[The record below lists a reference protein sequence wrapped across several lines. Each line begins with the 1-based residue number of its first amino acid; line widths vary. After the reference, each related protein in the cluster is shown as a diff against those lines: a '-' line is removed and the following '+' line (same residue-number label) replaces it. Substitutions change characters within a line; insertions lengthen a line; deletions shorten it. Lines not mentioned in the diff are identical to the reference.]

1 VEFPTGTQVVYKA
14 VDGRRDKEH
23 VEAVNAST
31 MPETHT
37 FKSLNDTM
45 YHTQTIHAFPPVCQL
60 LLLRANHVV

>member
-1 VEFPTGTQVVYKA
+1 
-14 VDGRRDKEH
+14 
-23 VEAVNAST
+23 